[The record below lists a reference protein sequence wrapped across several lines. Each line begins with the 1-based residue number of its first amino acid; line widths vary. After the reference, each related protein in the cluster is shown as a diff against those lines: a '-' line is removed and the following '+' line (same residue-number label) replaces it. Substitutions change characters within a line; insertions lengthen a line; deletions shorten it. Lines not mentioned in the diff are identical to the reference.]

1 MNKNEYGSIYRIH
14 AKIDL
19 DALKYNVD
27 GIKKCKSDKAMLMGV
42 IKADAYGHGSR
53 VFARELEAMGFDWL
67 AVATAD
73 EGIELRRDGMKLPI
87 LVLGYTHPDQYPEM
101 LQWDITPEIDTYDM
115 AEAFNA
121 AAEEAGKKA
130 NIHIKIDTG
139 MSRIGF
145 LPGEENLDE
154 IEKINSLPYLNIQ
167 GMFTH
172 FACADMRDKTHVKGQ
187 IEKFH
192 RMIEGVKARGVSVE
206 IFHCSNSASIME
218 LESEHMNMVRAG
230 IILYGLYPSHEMEEE
245 RLPLKPVMSLY
256 SHIVH
261 LKELPEGVTIG
272 YSATYTTKRRSQI
285 ATIPVGYADGYP
297 RSLSNRASVLI
308 RGQRAPIVG
317 RVCMDQMMV
326 DVTDIPEAA
335 LGDLVTLVGCDG
347 EEKLST
353 EEISEMAGSFNY
365 EFVCDVS
372 RRVPRVY
379 YKHEK
384 PIEIVNYLR
393 V

>member
-1 MNKNEYGSIYRIH
+1 M
-14 AKIDL
+14 
-19 DALKYNVD
+19 
-27 GIKKCKSDKAMLMGV
+27 
-42 IKADAYGHGSR
+42 
-53 VFARELEAMGFDWL
+53 
-67 AVATAD
+67 
-73 EGIELRRDGMKLPI
+73 
-87 LVLGYTHPDQYPEM
+87 
-101 LQWDITPEIDTYDM
+101 
-115 AEAFNA
+115 
-121 AAEEAGKKA
+121 
-130 NIHIKIDTG
+130 
-139 MSRIGF
+139 
-145 LPGEENLDE
+145 
-154 IEKINSLPYLNIQ
+154 
-167 GMFTH
+167 
-172 FACADMRDKTHVKGQ
+172 
-187 IEKFH
+187 
-192 RMIEGVKARGVSVE
+192 
-206 IFHCSNSASIME
+206 
-218 LESEHMNMVRAG
+218 
-230 IILYGLYPSHEMEEE
+230 
-245 RLPLKPVMSLY
+245 
-256 SHIVH
+256 
-261 LKELPEGVTIG
+261 KELPEGVTIG

>member
-1 MNKNEYGSIYRIH
+1 MNKSEYGSIYRIH

-19 DALKYNVD
+19 DALKYNVN
-27 GIKKCKSDKAMLMGV
+27 GIKKCKSEDAMLMGV

-73 EGIELRRDGMKLPI
+73 EGIELRREGIKLPI

-101 LQWDITPEIDTYDM
+101 LQWKITPEIDSYAM

-121 AAEEAGKKA
+121 AAKEAGKKA
-130 NIHIKIDTG
+130 DIHIKIDTG

-145 LPGEENLDE
+145 LPCEESLDE
-154 IEKINSLPYLNIQ
+154 IEKIQAFGHLNIQ

-172 FACADMRDKTHVKGQ
+172 FACADMADKTHVNGQ
-187 IEKFH
+187 IEKF
-192 RMIEGVKARGVSVE
+192 RQMIDGVKQRGISVE

-218 LESEHMNMVRAG
+218 LQPVHMNMVRAG
-230 IILYGLYPSHEMEEE
+230 IILYGLYPSHEMQEE
-245 RLPLKPVMSLY
+245 RLPLKPVMSLC

-272 YSATYTTKRRSQI
+272 YSATYITKRPSRI

-297 RSLSNRASVLI
+297 RALSNRASVLI
-308 RGQRAPIVG
+308 RGQRAPVVG
-317 RVCMDQMMV
+317 RICMDQLMV

-335 LGDLVTLVGCDG
+335 LGDLVTLAGSDG
-347 EEKLST
+347 GENLSV

-379 YKHEK
+379 YKNEE
-384 PIEIVNYLR
+384 PVEIVHYLR
-393 V
+393 Q